1 MKKLSKLVAV
11 LVVCLMVVASV
22 LTACKPADDEVK
34 PNANFKNEADYID
47 LDAYKLYLV
56 ADLTELK
63 DVVGKIDNTVDAAV
77 TKAFEDGKTAINAAT
92 DVALAKGAYKTAAEN
107 LTSAIPLADGVKNFS
122 GLSTAEKT
130 KILGIIEAYCVRNGM
145 LGLSLYEN
153 GGHVMYNDRIVL
165 PTENYITGYGFGV
178 LAEGS
183 IKADLESESNVAW
196 KRYYHTTE
204 ASDPGSI
211 YYHNDQG
218 SQIGDLYGYI
228 GASYY
233 TNFMNET
240 KDGYDWVPELAV
252 SDPVPVDGLD
262 ANGQSA
268 KWRFEIRQGLKY
280 NTNSTLADRAAFN
293 NREVALEDFL
303 TPYKLMFNQANALY
317 RGGEAA
323 NATGAS
329 AIKGAKAYY
338 EATAKAK
345 KGILTDAEANFS
357 QVGVKAYE
365 EDGKWYFEYELGA
378 PVTMFYA
385 RYYISSSLY
394 APVPAEFISLVGVES
409 FLGYSQDKKTTP
421 VDNSLSLGAYTLERW
436 DSDQQIVFKKNP
448 NYVYADTKYKIEGI
462 HVNILTAATE
472 DKEANIKEF
481 LAGKIDA
488 TGIPDTYLAQYKSD
502 PRTKTTT
509 GDSVFK
515 LNLNALDQESW
526 IKLFG
531 VNGTYSQTTEKNYW
545 QVEPALSNAHFRS
558 ALSYALDRDD
568 FATVKGSVPS
578 VNYFSSNYMSDPEK
592 GISYNAT
599 EEHKAA
605 VEKLS
610 EGTKGGYNLELAR
623 DYFRMALDELEAD
636 GLITPGTS
644 KKPTVITLEVAW
656 QVASQEEGYHK
667 YIKQY
672 WESAFNDKSVTKGF
686 YKLECKFWVGEKW
699 SDVYDKIMA
708 GQFDVGFGSISGN
721 PLDPLSFFNVNSTDP
736 AIANNFTLNWAIDTN
751 SVTEALVYGG
761 QRWTFDALYTATQE
775 NAIVDQGKLVK
786 SSDLTKVDYAEK
798 ADGSFNVTL
807 EITFNKLATLEFQ
820 QLVIFGGNGD
830 AYKEWELDASYY
842 TVKTEGGKMIITLTI
857 PKAEIDKVPADENQG
872 IDIYYSVTVA
882 GVAADTY
889 KTAHI
894 EFKKVEK
901 K

>member
-47 LDAYKLYLV
+47 LAAYKLYLV

-77 TKAFEDGKTAINAAT
+77 TKAFEEGKTAINAAT
-92 DVALAKGAYKTAAEN
+92 DVALAKKAYKTAAEN
-107 LTSAIPLADGVKNFS
+107 LTGAIPLADGVKNFS

-145 LGLSLYEN
+145 LGLSLFEN

-183 IKADLESESNVAW
+183 IKADLESENNAAW

-218 SQIGDLYGYI
+218 SQIGDLYAYM

-233 TNFMNET
+233 TNFMNKT
-240 KDGYDWVPELAV
+240 KDGYDWVPELAL
-252 SDPVPVDGLD
+252 SDPVPVGELD

-268 KWRFEIRQGLKY
+268 KWKFEIRQGLKY
-280 NTNSTLADRAAFN
+280 NTNSTVADRAAFN

-338 EATAKAK
+338 YATKNAK
-345 KGILTDAEANFS
+345 KGILTNEEADFS

-365 EDGKWYFEYELGA
+365 EEGKWYFEYELGA

-394 APVPAEFISLVGVES
+394 APVPAEFLNLVGVES

-436 DSDQQIVFKKNP
+436 DTAQQIVFKKNP

-462 HVNILTAATE
+462 HVNILTAAGE

-481 LAGKIDA
+481 LAGKIDS
-488 TGIPDTYLAQYKSD
+488 TSIPDTYLAQYKSD

-531 VNGTYSQTTEKNYW
+531 VNGTYSQTTEENYW
-545 QVEPALSNAHFRS
+545 KVEPALSNAHFRT
-558 ALSYALDRDD
+558 ALSYALNRNDL
-568 FATVKGSVPS
+568 ATVKGSVPS

-599 EEHKAA
+599 QEHKTA
-605 VEKLS
+605 VDRLL
-610 EGTKGGYNLELAR
+610 EGTDGYGYSLELAR
-623 DYFRMALDELEAD
+623 DYFKMALDELEAD

-644 KKPTVITLEVAW
+644 KKPTVITLEIAW
-656 QVASQEEGYHK
+656 MYPIHEEGYHK

-686 YKLECKFWVGEKW
+686 YELDCKFWVGDK
-699 SDVYDKIMA
+699 SDAGYDKILS

-721 PLDPLSFFNVNSTDP
+721 PLDPLSFFNINSTDP
-736 AIANNFTLNWAIDTN
+736 SISSNFTLNWAIDTN
-751 SVTEALVYGG
+751 SVTEALLYGG

-775 NAIVDQGKLVK
+775 NAIVEKGKLVK
-786 SSDLTKVDYAEK
+786 SSDLTKVDYTK
-798 ADGSFNVTL
+798 NADGSYTATL
-807 EITFNKLATLEFQ
+807 ELTFNKLATLKLQ
-820 QLVIFGGNGD
+820 KLVIFGGD
-830 AYKEWELDASYY
+830 DSATYKEWALDASCY
-842 TVKTEGGKMIITLTI
+842 TVKTEGEKMIITVTV
-857 PKAEIDKVPADENQG
+857 PKAEIEKLPEAENKG
-872 IDIYYSVTVA
+872 IDIYYSVTVGGSA
-882 GVAADTY
+882 SDTA
-889 KTAHI
+889 KTAYI
-894 EFKKVEK
+894 DFTK
-901 K
+901 

>member
-92 DVALAKGAYKTAAEN
+92 DVTLAKGAYKTAAEN
-107 LTSAIPLADGVKNFS
+107 LTGAIPLADGVKNFS
-122 GLSTAEKT
+122 GLSAAEKT

-145 LGLSLYEN
+145 LGLSLFEN
-153 GGHVMYNDRIVL
+153 GGHVMYNERIKL

-178 LAEGS
+178 LAEGE
-183 IKADLESESNVAW
+183 ITADLESESNAAW

-204 ASDPGSI
+204 VSDPGSI

-240 KDGYDWVPELAV
+240 KDGYDWVPELAL

-268 KWRFEIRQGLKY
+268 KWKFEIRQGLKY
-280 NTNSTLADRAAFN
+280 NTNSTKADRAAYN

-303 TPYKLMFNQANALY
+303 TPYKLMFNQANGLF
-317 RGGEAA
+317 RGTEAA
-323 NATGAS
+323 NATGAN

-345 KGILTDAEANFS
+345 KGILTNEEADFS

-365 EDGKWYFEYELGA
+365 KDDKWYFEYELGA

-394 APVPAEFISLVGVES
+394 APVPAEFLSLVGVEN

-436 DSDQQIVFKKNP
+436 DTDQQIVFKKNP

-462 HVNILTAATE
+462 HVKILKAAAE

-488 TGIPDTYLAQYKSD
+488 TGIPDTYLAQYSSD
-502 PRTKTTT
+502 SRTKTTA
-509 GDSVFK
+509 GESVIK

-531 VNGTYSQTTEKNYW
+531 VNGTYSQTTEENYW
-545 QVEPALSNAHFRS
+545 QVKPVLSNAHFRS
-558 ALSYALDRDD
+558 ALSYALNRNDL
-568 FATVKGSVPS
+568 ATVKGYVPS
-578 VNYFSSNYMSDPEK
+578 VNYFSSNYMSDPEN
-592 GISYNAT
+592 GIAYNAT
-599 EEHKAA
+599 QEHKTA
-605 VEKLS
+605 VDRLL
-610 EGTKGGYNLELAR
+610 EGTNGGYSLELAR

-656 QVASQEEGYHK
+656 QAANQEESYHK

-672 WESAFNDKSVTKGF
+672 LEGAFNDKSVTKGF
-686 YKLECKFWVGEKW
+686 YELECKFWVGETYL
-699 SDVYDKIMA
+699 DTYDKIMT
-708 GQFDVGFGSISGN
+708 GQFDIGFGSISGN

-736 AIANNFTLNWAIDTN
+736 AIAGNFTLNWAIDTN

-761 QRWTFDALYTATQE
+761 QRWSFDALYTATQE

-786 SSDLTKVDYAEK
+786 SSELTKVDYAEK
-798 ADGSFNVTL
+798 ADGSFDVTL
-807 EITFNKLATLEFQ
+807 ELTFNKLATLELQ
-820 QLVIFGGNGD
+820 QLVIFGGDGD
-830 AYKEWELDASYY
+830 AYKEWKLDASYY

-872 IDIYYSVTVA
+872 IDIYYSVTVE